1 MSVPWGKE
9 WQLFEAFYADL
20 LGSLHS
26 SWLELQKPKTMMS
39 ITVDT
44 MFQTLMGAKNSEGG
58 VGRKQH
64 QRVSDD
70 IEMVWVSSL
79 SSSAVVASFS
89 TPAWSPGTRGR
100 AGRSFGHWQGREVAP
115 CVVLALQAVLRTL
128 PVEELAQ
135 EEHK

>member
-1 MSVPWGKE
+1 MPSVGFLWHSPRHESIRLKAADLSGLDRVVQKPGLMKVKGMSVPWGKE
-9 WQLFEAFYADL
+9 WQLFEAFYTNL

-64 QRVSDD
+64 Q
-70 IEMVWVSSL
+70 
-79 SSSAVVASFS
+79 
-89 TPAWSPGTRGR
+89 
-100 AGRSFGHWQGREVAP
+100 
-115 CVVLALQAVLRTL
+115 
-128 PVEELAQ
+128 
-135 EEHK
+135 